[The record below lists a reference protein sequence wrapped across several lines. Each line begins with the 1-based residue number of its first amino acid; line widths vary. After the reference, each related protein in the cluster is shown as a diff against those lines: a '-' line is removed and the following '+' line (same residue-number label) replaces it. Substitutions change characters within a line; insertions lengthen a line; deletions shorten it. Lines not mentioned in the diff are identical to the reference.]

1 MIRLVYA
8 SPRSLSLRMAR
19 TICGTKTVFN
29 TPPASRM
36 YMLFGTVVAMVN
48 ISACRVPLPN
58 RYTSS
63 MSRKKPIT
71 RERAVPEAIRT
82 PADTSRLVCRRS
94 SVDGPGSPLIP
105 AGTTPSCAPESGPDG
120 LILGVV
126 SDIKFF
132 CRR

>member
-1 MIRLVYA
+1 
-8 SPRSLSLRMAR
+8 
-19 TICGTKTVFN
+19 
-29 TPPASRM
+29 
-36 YMLFGTVVAMVN
+36 
-48 ISACRVPLPN
+48 VPD
-58 RYTSS
+58 
-63 MSRKKPIT
+63 
-71 RERAVPEAIRT
+71 AIRT